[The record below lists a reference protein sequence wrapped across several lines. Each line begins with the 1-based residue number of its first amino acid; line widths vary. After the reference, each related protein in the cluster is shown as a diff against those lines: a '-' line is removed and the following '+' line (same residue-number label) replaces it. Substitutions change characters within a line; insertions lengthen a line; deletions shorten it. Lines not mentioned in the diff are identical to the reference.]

1 MEAAVYC
8 DVLLCQIVD
17 AELKLVMRL
26 FLDMCAVLSSFLFP
40 VVSFCRT
47 ATTNFLAGSA
57 AGGRGVHGGVYPVRF
72 LTHTHSSFRGHP

>member
-40 VVSFCRT
+40 VVSFCR
-47 ATTNFLAGSA
+47 LW
-57 AGGRGVHGGVYPVRF
+57 R
-72 LTHTHSSFRGHP
+72 LE